1 MPGNNSYE
9 IGNNQ
14 NFLSDS
20 NVLLVV
26 LPRCLHHLIRGIG
39 LRIGIPKE
47 SAPGETRVAL
57 VPSIVPLLIKEKHE
71 VFVESG
77 AGLASLCTDAEYER
91 AGARVLPDAA
101 SVYETA
107 QVILKVQPPQ
117 FHPILKKDEAELI
130 REGSTYIR
138 FLAPV
143 SNPDVVKIFSHRK
156 ITSFAMEYVPR
167 ISRAQSMD
175 ALSSM
180 ATIAGYKSVLL
191 AASRLQKLF
200 PLLMTAAG
208 TLPPAI
214 VLVLGAGVAGLQAIA
229 TARRLGAKVEAFDPR
244 PVVGE
249 QVRSLGAA
257 FIDISIAGP
266 AETTDGYAKEQSA
279 EFLKKEQDV
288 ISKRLPIVDV
298 VISTAQV
305 FGKRAPVLVTTE
317 MLALMHPGSI
327 IVDLAAEQ
335 GGNCELTEPG
345 KTIEYNGVTILGPVN
360 LPASLPT
367 HASQL
372 YAKNITNLALYIFQ
386 HGATQPDDA
395 DEIVKGCM
403 ITSNGSIVH
412 EGVRQ
417 LLAER
422 GVSPA

>member
-1 MPGNNSYE
+1 MK
-9 IGNNQ
+9 
-14 NFLSDS
+14 
-20 NVLLVV
+20 
-26 LPRCLHHLIRGIG
+26 
-39 LRIGIPKE
+39 IGIPKE

-57 VPSIVPLLIKEKHE
+57 VPSLVSSLTREKHE
-71 VFVESG
+71 VFVETG
-77 AGLASLCTDAEYER
+77 AGLGSTFPDAEYEK
-91 AGARVLPDAA
+91 AGARILPDTISLYQGA
-101 SVYETA
+101 E
-107 QVILKVQPPQ
+107 VILKVQPPQ
-117 FHPILKKDEAELI
+117 FHPVLRKDEAELI
-130 REGSTYIR
+130 KEGSTYVG

-143 SNPDVVKIFSHRK
+143 SNHDVVRIFAHRR

-180 ATIAGYKSVLL
+180 ATVAGYKSVLL
-191 AASRLQKLF
+191 AASQLQKLF

-244 PVVGE
+244 PAVRD

-257 FIDISIAGP
+257 FIDMSIIEPTETAG
-266 AETTDGYAKEQSA
+266 GYAREQSA
-279 EFLKKEQDV
+279 DFLKKEQDI

-305 FGKRAPVLVTTE
+305 FGKRAPVLITADMVT
-317 MLALMHPGSI
+317 LMRPGSI

-335 GGNCELTEPG
+335 GGNCELTRAG
-345 KTIEYNGVTILGPVN
+345 KTVEHDGVSILGPVN
-360 LPASLPT
+360 LPASLPV

-372 YAKNITNLALYIFQ
+372 YSKNICNLTLHLFQ
-386 HGATQPDDA
+386 KGATRPDPA

-403 ITSNGSIVH
+403 ITDDGAIVN
-412 EGVRQ
+412 EAVKQFLVEKGEALV
-417 LLAER
+417 
-422 GVSPA
+422 

>member
-1 MPGNNSYE
+1 MK
-9 IGNNQ
+9 
-14 NFLSDS
+14 
-20 NVLLVV
+20 
-26 LPRCLHHLIRGIG
+26 
-39 LRIGIPKE
+39 IGIPKE

-57 VPSIVPLLIKEKHE
+57 VPSLVSSLTREKHE
-71 VFVESG
+71 VFIEAG
-77 AGLASLCTDAEYER
+77 AGIASSFPDAEYEQ
-91 AGARVLPDAA
+91 AGARIIPDTISLYQA
-101 SVYETA
+101 VQT
-107 QVILKVQPPQ
+107 ILKVQPPQ
-117 FHPILKKDEAELI
+117 FHAGLQKDEAELLQ
-130 REGSTYIR
+130 EGSTYIG

-143 SNPDVVKIFSHRK
+143 SNPDIVNIFVHRR

-180 ATIAGYKSVLL
+180 ATVAGYKSVLL
-191 AASRLQKLF
+191 AASSLQKLF

-208 TLPPAI
+208 TLSPAI

-244 PVVGE
+244 PAVRD

-257 FIDISIAGP
+257 FIDMPIIEPTETAG
-266 AETTDGYAKEQSA
+266 GYAREQSA
-279 EFLKKEQDV
+279 EFLKTEQDV

-305 FGKRAPVLVTTE
+305 FGKRPPVLITTE
-317 MLALMHPGSI
+317 MLKLMRPGSV

-335 GGNCELTEPG
+335 GGNCELTQPG
-345 KTIEYNGVTILGPVN
+345 KTVEHSGVAILGPVN

-372 YAKNITNLALYIFQ
+372 YAKNISNLILHLYQ
-386 HGATQPDDA
+386 KGATRPDPS

-403 ITSNGSIVH
+403 ITDNGGIVSDA
-412 EGVRQ
+412 VRQ
-417 LLAER
+417 LLVEK
-422 GVSPA
+422 GEVLV